1 MKKIFTTLTA
11 LCLATWCFGQQAN
24 DIIYKKNGTNEKCEI
39 VKIDDTKIK
48 FRIPENIDGPLY
60 NVLRRDV
67 ALVVKGNGEFL
78 LPESSASFS
87 QGSDATY
94 DKIITLDG
102 KVIAATDLDLQND
115 VVTYQDPFASAKAQ
129 IKKSDVSVVFLKDG
143 KHMMLAEPSKTA
155 QLLAQLST
163 KIAIVEQPKTAAGSE
178 SAAQTEMP
186 LNVVQPSQPSPSTSV
201 VAERPTEKHGAK
213 PATNSLAPNA
223 ANKAE
228 KNIDYDA
235 FSKKALK
242 KTEDFSSYLKL
253 ITDKGTDY
261 QDVNDAIDLAT
272 ALFINEEA
280 RVEVSTV
287 NNAKKASFKIRDYL
301 MKLKLL
307 KYDKVEITWA
317 DISYVS
323 NFRLAPDGNYYAT
336 VSIQQTFKGFNE
348 NKVAYTDITEKYM
361 EIVLKS
367 YKKEVDGK
375 IDDYWDVLLSDVGVI
390 NTRLN

>member
-1 MKKIFTTLTA
+1 MKKIFTTLSV

-87 QGSDATY
+87 HGSDTNY
-94 DKIITLDG
+94 DKIITADG
-102 KVIAATDLDLQND
+102 RVIAATDLDLQND
-115 VVTYQDPFASAKAQ
+115 VVTYQDPFAAAKAQ
-129 IKKSDVSVVFLKDG
+129 IKKSDISVVFLKDG
-143 KHMMLAEPSKTA
+143 KHMMLADPSKTA

-163 KIAIVEQPKTAAGSE
+163 KIAFVEQPKKSGE
-178 SAAQTEMP
+178 LEP
-186 LNVVQPSQPSPSTSV
+186 VQPPQPDHSKAV
-201 VAERPTEKHGAK
+201 VPEKPVVTPGPT
-213 PATNSLAPNA
+213 PVTNV

-228 KNIDYDA
+228 KNIDHEA

-242 KTEDFSSYLKL
+242 KTEDFSMYLKL

-287 NNAKKASFKIRDYL
+287 NNPKKASFKIRDYL